1 MTLLTNLMGYGVAK
15 EEPKPIT
22 PTAEQQKFLD
32 FLRRAKGPVL
42 SKEVGVFF
50 NISPQSVRKKI
61 QPYLDAG
68 WVIRRECRSHGSQTV
83 HYSLAPG
90 QKEPPK

>member
-1 MTLLTNLMGYGVAK
+1 MNELLNVMGYGSP
-15 EEPKPIT
+15 EPEPKPIT

-42 SKEVGVFF
+42 SKEIGVFF

-68 WVIRRECRSHGSQTV
+68 WVTRRECRSHGALTV
-83 HYSLAPG
+83 QYSLS
-90 QKEPPK
+90 